1 MDGLAVVDGAGAA
14 IKLTDMGNGKYTFIM
29 PASKVTV
36 EGSFKEEFPDFPNPF
51 SDIAPSDF
59 CCDAVMWAVAKD
71 ITNGIG
77 NYTFAPNQPCTRAQI
92 VTFLWR
98 AAGSPAPKSA
108 SNFTDVPAD
117 AYYAK
122 AVAWA
127 VENGITGG
135 TGEVLKRVRSE
146 AANPQGDICWA
157 ADEAMLKDYT
167 DCFEEYVSPEDA
179 NMMEGYKNTT
189 GYSSPAF
196 CDPTVFIVNTDLA
209 GDIEINGF
217 ADLLNPAL
225 KGKIAAGDPVNS
237 SSAFQCLIAG
247 LYDMG
252 SGDPM
257 SDAAWDWAAKLVENL
272 DGVALTSS
280 SQVYK
285 GVAEGEYIVGLTWED
300 PAAAY
305 VRDGVAVKVVFPEEG
320 ALMSGQCVSIIKG
333 APHMENAKKF
343 VDYMLSETCQNYVG
357 QNLTVRPLRQN
368 VQLNDSL
375 TPWSEITR
383 LESYDGVWVAA
394 NKSAI
399 TEKYSECLENVA

>member
-1 MDGLAVVDGAGAA
+1 M
-14 IKLTDMGNGKYTFIM
+14 
-29 PASKVTV
+29 
-36 EGSFKEEFPDFPNPF
+36 
-51 SDIAPSDF
+51 
-59 CCDAVMWAVAKD
+59 
-71 ITNGIG
+71 
-77 NYTFAPNQPCTRAQI
+77 
-92 VTFLWR
+92 
-98 AAGSPAPKSA
+98 
-108 SNFTDVPAD
+108 
-117 AYYAK
+117 
-122 AVAWA
+122 
-127 VENGITGG
+127 
-135 TGEVLKRVRSE
+135 
-146 AANPQGDICWA
+146 
-157 ADEAMLKDYT
+157 
-167 DCFEEYVSPEDA
+167 
-179 NMMEGYKNTT
+179 
-189 GYSSPAF
+189 
-196 CDPTVFIVNTDLA
+196 
-209 GDIEINGF
+209 
-217 ADLLNPAL
+217 
-225 KGKIAAGDPVNS
+225 NS

-394 NKSAI
+394 NKSTI

>member
-1 MDGLAVVDGAGAA
+1 MKMKKFMALVLALTLVLALAA
-14 IKLTDMGNGKYTFIM
+14 CGQTST
-29 PASKVTV
+29 PA
-36 EGSFKEEFPDFPNPF
+36 EGGD
-51 SDIAPSDF
+51 
-59 CCDAVMWAVAKD
+59 
-71 ITNGIG
+71 T
-77 NYTFAPNQPCTRAQI
+77 T
-92 VTFLWR
+92 
-98 AAGSPAPKSA
+98 
-108 SNFTDVPAD
+108 VPAEGEQTLIVYT
-117 AYYAK
+117 ARSESLNN
-122 AVAWA
+122 AVIENFEADTGIH
-127 VENGITGG
+127 VEVVTGG

-225 KGKIAAGDPVNS
+225 KGKIAGGDPVNS

-252 SGDPM
+252 NGDPM
-257 SDAAWDWAAKLVENL
+257 SDAAWEWAAGLVENL

-383 LESYDGVWVAA
+383 LETYDGVWVAA

-399 TEKYSECLENVA
+399 TEKYSECLENAG

>member
-1 MDGLAVVDGAGAA
+1 MKKMKKLMALALALVCVLAMTACGDTSAPAAETPATEGEQTLIVYTARSESLNNAVIENFEADTGIHVEVV
-14 IKLTDMGNGKYTFIM
+14 
-29 PASKVTV
+29 
-36 EGSFKEEFPDFPNPF
+36 
-51 SDIAPSDF
+51 
-59 CCDAVMWAVAKD
+59 
-71 ITNGIG
+71 
-77 NYTFAPNQPCTRAQI
+77 
-92 VTFLWR
+92 
-98 AAGSPAPKSA
+98 
-108 SNFTDVPAD
+108 
-117 AYYAK
+117 
-122 AVAWA
+122 
-127 VENGITGG
+127 TGG

-146 AANPQGDICWA
+146 ASNPQGDICWA
-157 ADEAMLKDYT
+157 ADEAMLKDYA
-167 DCFEEYVSPEDA
+167 DCFEPYVSPEDA
-179 NMMEGYKNTT
+179 NMLEGYKNTT

-225 KGKIAAGDPVNS
+225 KGKIAGGDPVNS

-252 SGDPM
+252 NGDPM
-257 SDAAWDWAAKLVENL
+257 SDAAWEWAAGLVENL

-343 VDYMLSETCQNYVG
+343 VDYMLGESCQTYVG
-357 QNLTVRPLRQN
+357 QNLTVRPLRAN
-368 VQLNDSL
+368 VELNDSL
-375 TPWSEITR
+375 TPWSEINR

-399 TEKYSECLENVA
+399 TEKYSECLENVG

>member
-1 MDGLAVVDGAGAA
+1 MKMKKLMALVLALTLVLALAACGQTSTPAEGGDTAVPAEGEQTLIVYTARSESLNNAVV
-14 IKLTDMGNGKYTFIM
+14 
-29 PASKVTV
+29 V
-36 EGSFKEEFPDFPNPF
+36 
-51 SDIAPSDF
+51 
-59 CCDAVMWAVAKD
+59 
-71 ITNGIG
+71 
-77 NYTFAPNQPCTRAQI
+77 
-92 VTFLWR
+92 
-98 AAGSPAPKSA
+98 
-108 SNFTDVPAD
+108 
-117 AYYAK
+117 
-122 AVAWA
+122 
-127 VENGITGG
+127 TGG